1 MKRRKITKP
10 AIWQVV
16 LFLVILI
23 ADRITKDLAPNL
35 PREGTVL
42 LPGLLGLRYTE
53 NLGMAFSLF
62 SGKPFLLGVLSLAVI
77 IAVILYVRKK
87 EFAPLPLTALLMM
100 FAGAAGNMVDRFF
113 TGYVPDM
120 IEFLF
125 VDFAIFN
132 IADAALTIGCVL
144 LIFSLLFRKKDWE
157 EADKKT

>member
-10 AIWQVV
+10 AIRQAA
-16 LFLVILI
+16 LFIAILI
-23 ADRITKDLAPNL
+23 ADRISKDLAVNL

-42 LPGLLGLRYTE
+42 IPGFLGLRYAE
-53 NLGMAFSLF
+53 NLGAAFSML
-62 SGKPFLLGVLSLAVI
+62 SGKPFLLGILSLVVIVAAV
-77 IAVILYVRKK
+77 LLTRKK
-87 EFAPLPLTALLMM
+87 ELAPLPLTTLLMM
-100 FAGAAGNMVDRFF
+100 LSGAAGNMIDRFF

-125 VDFAIFN
+125 FDFPIFN
-132 IADAALTIGCVL
+132 IADTALTVGCVL